1 MTCGEC
7 FYLLDRATN
16 CLTFALNKTIAEV
29 QIVFSDRIDCPAVAG
44 EFKNV
49 KGRDASI
56 LSPLAVS
63 T

>member
-44 EFKNV
+44 EFKMS
-49 KGRDASI
+49 KAETLQS
-56 LSPLAVS
+56 
-63 T
+63 